1 MVREGQPSEESDDA
15 RDQQGATPDAGGP
28 AGAPPPGP
36 QAGNTGVPGGTGAAG
51 DAGSAGGGD
60 AGSSGGSGIWNMPAM
75 GEADDVRDRDL
86 HRWFWQAQLE
96 TARRGS
102 LAWGFAAF
110 FLGYGG
116 YYLAGMIISLVQRT
130 QQSGFDPAQPPN
142 AGPVLLLAFAPN
154 VLLGLLP
161 ALFSWRRGHGLR
173 SDFGIVPK
181 WRDLKI
187 GLACGGIALLGSWLL
202 TIVLISLSGPPP
214 DTEISRLMGGDRTV
228 WLFVFALFAFIGAPL
243 TEELL
248 MRGALW
254 GALEHHRIPRWAIL
268 VLTALVFALIHQEMW
283 RTPVLFFGGL
293 AIGAARMITGRV
305 GASVVAHA
313 TNNFLPALLLFATAG
328 S

>member
-1 MVREGQPSEESDDA
+1 MVREGQPAEESGDDA
-15 RDQQGATPDAGGP
+15 QDSAQAPQWATPDAGGP
-28 AGAPPPGP
+28 TGTPAAGS
-36 QAGNTGVPGGTGAAG
+36 QSGAAAATG
-51 DAGSAGGGD
+51 DTGEA
-60 AGSSGGSGIWNMPAM
+60 GIWNLPAM
-75 GEADDVRDRDL
+75 GEADDVRDRGL
-86 HRWFWQAQLE
+86 HRWYWQAQLE
-96 TARRGS
+96 AARRGS

-116 YYLAGMIISLVQRT
+116 YYLAGLVISLVQQT
-130 QQSGFDPAQPPN
+130 QPSGFDPAQPPN

-161 ALFSWRRGHGLR
+161 ALFSWRRGNGLR

-181 WRDLKI
+181 WRDVKV

-214 DTEISRLMGGDRTV
+214 DTEMSRLMGGDRTV
-228 WLFVFALFAFIGAPL
+228 WLFVFALFAFLGAPL

-254 GALEHHRIPRWAIL
+254 GALEHYRIPRWVIL

-283 RTPVLFFGGL
+283 RTPVLLFGGL

-305 GASVVAHA
+305 GASMVAHA
-313 TNNFLPALLLFATAG
+313 ANNFLPALLLFATAG